1 MKILHTADWHL
12 GKIVNAVHMTA
23 DQREQLN
30 QLFTMIETEQPDLL
44 IIPGDIYD
52 RSIPPKEAVDLL
64 DQTLTR
70 LVKDFQLPVLITSG
84 NHDSPDRLQFGHQL
98 FKENQLYIET
108 KLKKDVEAL
117 TFYDQYGPVTFHL
130 IPYFEPEEVNQW
142 FLDERIVTHQQATE
156 KVIEQ
161 IESSIDDNE
170 RHVVLAHTFM
180 AGGMESDSEDRLSMV
195 GGSPYVDADLFKAFD
210 YVALG
215 HLHQPQK
222 VKHDHIQY
230 SGSLMKYSFSEA
242 NHKKSAVLVEL
253 LEKGKVS
260 IRRLPFSPRRDLRII
275 EGLFEELMAEEPAS
289 DDYLLVRLFDDAEVL
304 DVMSELRKKF
314 PNVLRLEQIRPKS
327 DRQLDQLADMRAKQ
341 TLSKRALFS
350 RFYQDM
356 IGEPLTEER
365 QAIIDQAIQALA
377 DKERGE

>member
-1 MKILHTADWHL
+1 MKILHSADWHL

-161 IESSIDDNE
+161 IESSIDHNE
-170 RHVVLAHTFM
+170 RHVILAHTFM